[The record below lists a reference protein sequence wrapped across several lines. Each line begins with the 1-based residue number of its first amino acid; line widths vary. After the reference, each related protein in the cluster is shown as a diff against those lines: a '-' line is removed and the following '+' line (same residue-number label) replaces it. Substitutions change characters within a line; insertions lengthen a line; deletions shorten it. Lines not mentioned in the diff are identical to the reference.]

1 MSESSILKKL
11 NIFPRVQSDIFKGL
25 VLSEAKTWEF
35 EVYYEMTEMNINDQN
50 QII

>member
-1 MSESSILKKL
+1 MSENSILKKL

-25 VLSEAKTWEF
+25 VLSEAQTGEF
-35 EVYYEMTEMNINDQN
+35 KAYYEMTEMNINDKD